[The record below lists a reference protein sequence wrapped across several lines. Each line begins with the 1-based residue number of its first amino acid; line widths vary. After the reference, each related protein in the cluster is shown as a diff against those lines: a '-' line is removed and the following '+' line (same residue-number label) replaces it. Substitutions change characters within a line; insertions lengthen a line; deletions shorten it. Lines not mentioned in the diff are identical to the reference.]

1 MPSETGQSREPGLP
15 AASRRSRRHFV
26 QSIVGLAGA
35 ALLGGCDQGESS
47 ESASQPTPLPVATRQ
62 PRRIGLTLTGWPFR
76 QDLLHV
82 TLEAF
87 RSQNPL
93 IDVEFLEILNDY
105 RVRLDEML
113 VSSSAPNVVQVRE
126 GQAGAWWS
134 RGLIRP
140 LGEIP
145 AFSDLAGRLRPAAR
159 AAIGPGNSIAGL
171 PFYSDVMVLAY
182 NRSMIDRIGG
192 RPPNTWEEL
201 SFFGRELRD
210 RQISTSPFSLNF
222 SPKVNAN
229 LPWWA
234 MLFASGGRLLSN
246 DGSASG
252 SESAVRL
259 LTILRR
265 MFVED
270 LVIDPSLNATTY
282 SAITSGDH
290 AFALVG
296 TYTARRFA
304 AAKDNLGGPD
314 IGFATVPGLD
324 GPGTGTV
331 SWTPFYAVAAGA
343 AEVESSALLA
353 LHLGGV
359 DSRGDFF
366 SASFWAQ
373 NEGLPPAY
381 PEVLEDAR
389 VKDTVGSWI
398 DLEFLNRVQSM
409 GRPPDG
415 IWEPWFETWEHWAQD
430 EVLRSLW
437 GSSTP
442 EDAVST
448 ILESASALRAK
459 VGGQ

>member
-1 MPSETGQSREPGLP
+1 MHSKISQAPKPELP
-15 AASRRSRRHFV
+15 AASRRSRRRFV
-26 QSIVGLAGA
+26 QSIAGLAGA
-35 ALLGGCDQGESS
+35 ALLGGCDQGESL
-47 ESASQPTPLPVATRQ
+47 EGASQPTALPAATSQ

-76 QDLLHV
+76 QDLLHIA
-82 TLEAF
+82 LEAF
-87 RSQNPL
+87 REQNPF
-93 IDVEFLEILNDY
+93 IDVEFVEVLNDY

-134 RGLIRP
+134 RGLIRS
-140 LGEIP
+140 LGEIA

-159 AAIGPGNSIAGL
+159 AAIGPGTSIAGL

-192 RPPNTWEEL
+192 RPPDTWEEL

-234 MLFASGGRLLSN
+234 MLFASGGRLLSS
-246 DGSASG
+246 DGSGGG
-252 SESAVRL
+252 SDSAVRL

-282 SAITSGDH
+282 SAIASGDH

-304 AAKDNLGGPD
+304 AARDNLGGPD

-331 SWTPFYAVAAGA
+331 SWTPFYAIPTGTV
-343 AEVESSALLA
+343 EVESSALLA

-366 SASFWAQ
+366 SSSFWAQ

-381 PEVLEDAR
+381 PEVLDDAR
-389 VKDTVGSWI
+389 VKDAVGRWI

-415 IWEPWFETWEHWAQD
+415 IWEPWFETWEHWTQD
-430 EVLRSLW
+430 EVLRVLW
-437 GSSTP
+437 GRSTP
-442 EDAVST
+442 DDAVRT

>member
-1 MPSETGQSREPGLP
+1 MRNKTGLSRESERPHASGH
-15 AASRRSRRHFV
+15 SRRRLV

-35 ALLGGCDQGESS
+35 AFLGGCDQGPSS
-47 ESASQPTPLPVATRQ
+47 ERVKQPTALPVATIS
-62 PRRIGLTLTGWPFR
+62 PRRIGLTLTGWPYR
-76 QDLLHV
+76 QDLLHI

-93 IDVEFLEILNDY
+93 IDVEFVEVLNDY
-105 RVRLDEML
+105 RVRLEEML
-113 VSSSAPNVVQVRE
+113 VSSNTPNVVQVRE

-140 LGEIP
+140 LEEIP
-145 AFSDLAGRLRPAAR
+145 AFSDLAERLRPAAR
-159 AAIGPGNSIAGL
+159 AAIGPDGSIAGL

-192 RPPNTWEEL
+192 RPPDTWEEL

-210 RQISTSPFSLNF
+210 RRISTSPLSLNL

-234 MLFASGGRLLSN
+234 MLFASGGRLLAS

-252 SESAVRL
+252 SDSAVRL
-259 LTILRR
+259 LTVLRR

-270 LVIDPSLNATTY
+270 LVIDPSVNATTY

-304 AAKDNLGGPD
+304 DARDSLGGPD
-314 IGFATVPGLD
+314 IGFTTVPGLD

-331 SWTPFYAVAAGA
+331 SWTPFYAIAAGA
-343 AEVESSALLA
+343 EEVESSALLA

-359 DSRGDFF
+359 DGRGEFF
-366 SASFWAQ
+366 SARFWAQ

-381 PEVLEDAR
+381 PEVLQDTRIKE
-389 VKDTVGSWI
+389 TVGSWI

-415 IWEPWFETWEHWAQD
+415 IWQPWFETWEHWAQD
-430 EVLRSLW
+430 EVLRALW
-437 GSSTP
+437 GRSSP
-442 EDAVST
+442 EDAVRA

>member
-1 MPSETGQSREPGLP
+1 MAINTGQSREIERP
-15 AASRRSRRHFV
+15 AKSRRSRRRFV
-26 QSIVGLAGA
+26 QSVVGLAGA
-35 ALLGGCDQGESS
+35 AFLGGCDQS
-47 ESASQPTPLPVATRQ
+47 ETSELTVQPTARSVATSP

-93 IDVEFLEILNDY
+93 IDVEFLEVLNDY
-105 RVRLDEML
+105 RVRLDDLL
-113 VSSSAPNVVQVRE
+113 VSPTPPNVVQVRE

-140 LGEIP
+140 LEEIP

-159 AAIGPGNSIAGL
+159 AAIGPDGSIAGL

-192 RPPNTWEEL
+192 RPPDTWEEL
-201 SFFGRELRD
+201 SYFGRELRD
-210 RQISTSPFSLNF
+210 RRISTSPFSLNF

-252 SESAVRL
+252 TDSAVRL

-270 LVIDPSLNATTY
+270 LVIDPSVNVTTY

-304 AAKDNLGGPD
+304 DARDNLGGPD

-331 SWTPFYAVAAGA
+331 SWTPFYAIPAGA
-343 AEVESSALLA
+343 GEVESSALLA

-359 DSRGDFF
+359 DGRGEFF
-366 SASFWAQ
+366 SSRFWAQ
-373 NEGLPPAY
+373 SEGLPPAY
-381 PEVLEDAR
+381 PEVLQDAR
-389 VKDTVGSWI
+389 VKETFGSWI
-398 DLEFLNRVQSM
+398 DLEFLDRVQSM

-415 IWEPWFETWEHWAQD
+415 IWQPWFETWEHWAQD
-430 EVLRSLW
+430 EVLRALW
-437 GSSTP
+437 GRSTP
-442 EDAVST
+442 EDAVRA

-459 VGGQ
+459 FGSQ